1 MKNYFMLIAI
11 LFGCFHASAQFN
23 TITLSGGYAFTNIEN
38 ADASGSGFRIN
49 GLYEYHPIV
58 GKFVHGFSVGYVST
72 SAEIT
77 EFSGGQQVDSK
88 YTVNS
93 WPFYYA
99 PKLMFGEGSLKGF
112 VKGAIGMQFSTL
124 KRTGTLSDAK
134 TNAAGFYGGL
144 GAGILKDINDKVFLN
159 LEYEW
164 AYSSNSYYR
173 DGFLN
178 SVMLG
183 VGMKL

>member
-1 MKNYFMLIAI
+1 MKKYLAFLVIFVANGAVQ
-11 LFGCFHASAQFN
+11 AQFN
-23 TITLSGGYAFTNIEN
+23 AGTLSGGYAFTNIEQ
-38 ADASGSGFRIN
+38 ADASGSGWRIN
-49 GLYEYHPIV
+49 GLYEYYPIV
-58 GKFVHGFSVGYVST
+58 GKLVHGFSVGYVST

-77 EFSGGQQVDSK
+77 ETDMGQIIESK

-93 WPFYYA
+93 LPLYYT
-99 PKLMFGEGSLKGF
+99 PKLLIGDNSFRGF
-112 VKGAIGMQFSTL
+112 VKGALGMQFSNL
-124 KRTGTLSDAK
+124 KRTGTLAELTTKD
-134 TNAAGFYGGL
+134 AGFYGGL
-144 GAGILKDINDKVFLN
+144 GAGVMKDFGEKIFLN

-183 VGMKL
+183 LGMKF